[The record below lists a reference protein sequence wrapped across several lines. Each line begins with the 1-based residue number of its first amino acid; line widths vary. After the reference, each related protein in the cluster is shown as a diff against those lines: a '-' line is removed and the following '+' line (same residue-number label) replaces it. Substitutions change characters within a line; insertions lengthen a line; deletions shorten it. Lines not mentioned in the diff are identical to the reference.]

1 MNSVEFYRSFHMHP
15 MNKFLHFICIPMI
28 MLSTLNFLSK
38 FSLQYRCS
46 NKFSCLKQKKI
57 YNTTLLVNDY
67 TIIFLYNLHYY
78 IAWNWKIGLIMH
90 AYIMFLSIIGIIWR
104 ETDKKWLKHS
114 IIMFTCAWIMQ
125 FIGHAIEGNKPAL
138 LTSLTQSIFQAP
150 LFTLEYVY
158 PSLLQ

>member
-1 MNSVEFYRSFHMHP
+1 MSSADFYRSFHTHP
-15 MNKFLHFICIPMI
+15 VNKFIHVICIPMI
-28 MLSTLNFLSK
+28 VLSTLNFISK

-57 YNTTLLVNDY
+57 CNTTLVVNDY
-67 TIIFLYNLHYY
+67 TIIFFYNLYY
-78 IAWNWKIGLIMH
+78 YLAWNWKIGLIMQT
-90 AYIMFLSIIGIIWR
+90 YIMFLSIIGIIWR

-114 IIMFTCAWIMQ
+114 IIMFTSAWIMQ

-138 LTSLTQSIFQAP
+138 LTSLTQAVFQAP
-150 LFTLEYVY
+150 LFTLEYIY

>member
-1 MNSVEFYRSFHMHP
+1 
-15 MNKFLHFICIPMI
+15 
-28 MLSTLNFLSK
+28 
-38 FSLQYRCS
+38 
-46 NKFSCLKQKKI
+46 
-57 YNTTLLVNDY
+57 
-67 TIIFLYNLHYY
+67 
-78 IAWNWKIGLIMH
+78 
-90 AYIMFLSIIGIIWR
+90 MFLTIIGIIWR

-125 FIGHAIEGNKPAL
+125 FLGHAIEGNKPAL